1 MKALVVDSVRGAHA
15 QAVSMPAAPLRIAA
29 IEDRHVAANSARPL
43 EEAARRGIGLD
54 GRDDLDEGEAEGK
67 QRVFEAVPAH
77 MRVPIGEPH
86 PEDRLHVG
94 NHARQILRHQADL
107 PQAEIIGHLSVP

>member
-1 MKALVVDSVRGAHA
+1 MKAFVVDSVRGAHA
-15 QAVSMPAAPLRIAA
+15 QAVGMPAAPFRIVA
-29 IEDRHVAANSARPL
+29 IEDRHVAADSARTL

-77 MRVPIGEPH
+77 MRILIGELH
-86 PEDRLHVG
+86 PEDRLHIG